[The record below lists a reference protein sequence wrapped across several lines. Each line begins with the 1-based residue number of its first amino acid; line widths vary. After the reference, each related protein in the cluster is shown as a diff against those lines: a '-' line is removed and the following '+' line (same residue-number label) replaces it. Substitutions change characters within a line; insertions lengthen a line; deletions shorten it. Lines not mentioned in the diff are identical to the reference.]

1 MKKSRVFFFRKIPTL
16 VSSALLALM
25 PVTALQLQGWGGE
38 SLEERDSVHVLDED
52 ASGGTAHLDGGSS
65 QSGSDASGSS
75 ADGSGEWEAVTDGG
89 SGEEE
94 EGPTEFELSVID
106 EMNLARTAPKNYA
119 DTYIAPRSSEFSAA
133 YFNECLEE
141 MRAMAPVG
149 ELVHARG
156 LWKMARAH
164 AESQGAAGEIGHDRV
179 NGLTFSQDIRNYG
192 SFTSAGE
199 NISYGS
205 TTARD
210 IVVRLLVDD
219 GIESRGH
226 RKNLLSKDF
235 TSTGVGYAPHTV
247 YRYECVID
255 YAGGWKDY

>member
-25 PVTALQLQGWGGE
+25 PMTALQLQGCGGE
-38 SLEERDSVHVLDED
+38 SLEDRDAAHVLDGD

-65 QSGSDASGSS
+65 QSGSDASESA
-75 ADGSGEWEAVTDGG
+75 ADGSGEWESVTDGG

-106 EMNLARTAPKNYA
+106 EMNLARTAPKDYA
-119 DTYIAPRSSEFSAA
+119 NTYIAPRSSEFSAA

-141 MRAMAPVG
+141 MRSMAPV
-149 ELVHARG
+149 
-156 LWKMARAH
+156 
-164 AESQGAAGEIGHDRV
+164 GEIGHDRV
-179 NGLTFSQDIRNYG
+179 NGLSFSEDIRNYG

-199 NISYGS
+199 NIAYGS

-255 YAGGWKDY
+255 YAGGWKEY